1 MKRIL
6 LITALTLTSGA
17 LFAQQQIGNGDMEN
31 WANDDEPDNWNSFLT
46 ADGSFAFAA
55 SDQCDESSDARPGS
69 AGTSSCELFSTS
81 TFGIIANGNVTLGQI
96 QMNSATPTAASN
108 HNKTLTGDT
117 DFSQVLTD
125 KPDSIVFWANFIP
138 NGGSGN
144 ARMKA
149 SIHTD
154 YDYRDPEDAASTAEV
169 VASAIVNYPATNG
182 WMRFSVAFD
191 YSGASCANDY
201 ILVTFTTN
209 EIAGGGDAGDIVR
222 IDDVE
227 LIYNP
232 VSTWSTIDSDGDG
245 VINADEVT
253 DGTDVCDVCDY
264 VEASQ
269 VTPSALWDAA
279 DCDGD
284 GVLNGNDAQP
294 LVGLNTLSQGNI
306 AVSMDNTSNTI
317 IISSIDELNGDY
329 TVYNMMGQVLQTG
342 GVESN
347 IAFDANPGVYFVHIA
362 TDNKVYKFEILK
374 N

>member
-1 MKRIL
+1 MKRIV
-6 LITALTLTSGA
+6 LITALALTSGA

-55 SDQCDESSDARPGS
+55 SDQCDESTDTRPGS
-69 AGTSSCELFSTS
+69 AGSYSCRIFSTS
-81 TFGIIANGNVTLGQI
+81 TFGIIANGNVTLGQV

-108 HNKTLTGDT
+108 HNKTITGDS

-125 KPDSIVFWANFIP
+125 TPDSIVFWAKFIP

-149 SIHTD
+149 TIHTD
-154 YDYRDPEDAASTAEV
+154 YDYRDPEDAASSAEV
-169 VASAIVNYPATNG
+169 VASAVVNYPTTNG
-182 WMRFSVAFD
+182 WERFAVAFD
-191 YSGASCANDY
+191 YSGPASLNDY
-201 ILVTFTTN
+201 LLVTFTTN
-209 EIAGGGDAGDIVR
+209 ETAGGGDAGDEVF
-222 IDDVE
+222 IDDIQ
-227 LIYNP
+227 LIYSD
-232 VSTWSTIDSDGDG
+232 VSVSELDPTAVS
-245 VINADEVT
+245 
-253 DGTDVCDVCDY
+253 
-264 VEASQ
+264 
-269 VTPSALWDAA
+269 
-279 DCDGD
+279 
-284 GVLNGNDAQP
+284 
-294 LVGLNTLSQGNI
+294 
-306 AVSMDNTSNTI
+306 VSMDNTSNTI

-342 GVESN
+342 GVVSN